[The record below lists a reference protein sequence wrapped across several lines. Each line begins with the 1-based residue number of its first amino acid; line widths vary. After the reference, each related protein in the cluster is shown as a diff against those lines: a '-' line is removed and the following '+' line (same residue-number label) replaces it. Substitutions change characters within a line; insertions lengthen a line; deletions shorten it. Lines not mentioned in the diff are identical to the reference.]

1 VVIFLKKEDAMTQ
14 PDKASEFQSKSP
26 QPDNSNRLAYAL
38 SMIFHPYIVFIP
50 PSVIALGS
58 EGLIWG
64 IFVGVIVVIPIAI
77 TVLIQKRSN
86 RYVFQ
91 REARTPLFIVGWLAV
106 WVCLWLTV
114 ILDAPDVI
122 RVGALVIIIWTP
134 MQFLI
139 NTFVTKAS
147 IHASLVAIAFTG
159 LWRLGILWHPF
170 VFLGSVLIVIS
181 VGWARKTTRNHTTN
195 QVILG
200 NLTGTLATLL
210 AFLIFQV

>member
-1 VVIFLKKEDAMTQ
+1 MNPDHQ
-14 PDKASEFQSKSP
+14 PTEFKSKSP
-26 QPDNSNRLAYAL
+26 QPDHSNRLAYAL

-50 PSVIALGS
+50 PAVIALGG
-58 EGLIWG
+58 EGLMWG
-64 IFVGVIVVIPIAI
+64 LFVGVIVVTPIAI
-77 TVLIQKRSN
+77 TVLIQKRSK

-91 REARTPLFIVGWLAV
+91 REARTPLFVVGWLAV
-106 WVCLWLTV
+106 WVCLLLTTL
-114 ILDAPDVI
+114 LDAPDIIRIGILVVI
-122 RVGALVIIIWTP
+122 LWTP

-159 LWRLGILWHPF
+159 LWTLGYLSHPLIF
-170 VFLGSVLIVIS
+170 AGSVLIVIA

-210 AFLIFQV
+210 AFLMFQT

>member
-1 VVIFLKKEDAMTQ
+1 MKSKDQ
-14 PDKASEFQSKSP
+14 ASELKSESP

-50 PSVIALGS
+50 PSVIALGIN
-58 EGLIWG
+58 GLGWG
-64 IFVGVIVVIPIAI
+64 ILVGVVVVIPIAI
-77 TVLIQKRSN
+77 TVLIQKRSD

-106 WVCLWLTV
+106 WASFLLVTA
-114 ILDAPDVI
+114 LDAPSVI
-122 RVGALVIIIWTP
+122 RIGTVIVILWTP
-134 MQFLI
+134 VQFLI

-159 LWRLGILWHPF
+159 LWALGYLSHPLIF
-170 VFLGSVLIVIS
+170 AISLLIVIS
-181 VGWARKTTRNHTTN
+181 VGWARKTTRNHTTT

-200 NLTGTLATLL
+200 NLTGTLATLF
-210 AFLIFQV
+210 AFLVFQV